1 MRVRLW
7 IGEQR
12 AFLVCAL
19 VFAVV
24 AGIALTMA
32 LTGPSRVQWTGVS
45 VHGTETDG
53 TVGWSYQGASGS
65 FDRTSRF
72 SSTTVYLDP
81 ADPEGTARLDYP
93 LGKLF
98 EALTVLGPLVLS
110 VVFVAA
116 SVVRERRRRRRS
128 RQAAADSEF
137 GHGLDPVRL
146 RAIIDRNRA

>member
-1 MRVRLW
+1 VRVRLW
-7 IGEQR
+7 VDEQR
-12 AFLVCAL
+12 AFLLVAL

-32 LTGPSRVQWTGVS
+32 LTGPGRVQWTGVS
-45 VHGTETDG
+45 VQGTETG
-53 TVGWSYQGASGS
+53 GIVGWSYGGVSGS

-81 ADPEGTARLDYP
+81 ADPEGTAQLAYP
-93 LGKLF
+93 LGMLF

-110 VVFVAA
+110 LGFLAA

-137 GHGLDPVRL
+137 GHGLDPLQV
-146 RAIIDRNRA
+146 RAIIDRNRT